1 MRWPTLEVEA
11 ALLRV
16 VGRRVVLVVEERVA
30 GTRHVP
36 RPHSRPSSP
45 SRGRWVYLPMGHRH
59 HVVPTLHSFVRAF
72 YLPYL
77 SYHQGLH

>member
-1 MRWPTLEVEA
+1 MPWPTLEGS

-16 VGRRVVLVVEERVA
+16 VGRRVVLVEERVA

-36 RPHSRPSSP
+36 RPHSRPSSQ
-45 SRGRWVYLPMGHRH
+45 SHVRWVYLPMGHRH
-59 HVVPTLHSFVRAF
+59 HVVPILLSFVRAF

>member
-1 MRWPTLEVEA
+1 MPWPTLEGS

-16 VGRRVVLVVEERVA
+16 VGRRVVLVEERVA

-36 RPHSRPSSP
+36 RPHSRLSSQ
-45 SRGRWVYLPMGHRH
+45 SHVRWVSLPLGHRH
-59 HVVPTLHSFVRAF
+59 HVVPTLLSFVRAF